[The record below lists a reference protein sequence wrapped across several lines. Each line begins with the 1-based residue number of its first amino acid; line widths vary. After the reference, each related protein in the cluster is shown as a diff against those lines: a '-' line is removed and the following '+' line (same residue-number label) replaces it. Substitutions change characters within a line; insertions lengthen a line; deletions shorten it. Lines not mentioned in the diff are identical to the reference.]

1 MGDLFDF
8 RPVVIFWACLALGLI
23 ALETLVPGA
32 ALIWLGLAAGAM
44 LLLVVFVPD
53 LPVFWQAV
61 LFVLLSFAIVY
72 VYWRRLRRTGIA
84 TTQPLLN
91 RRAAQLVGQ
100 VHVLERAIENGR
112 GRIRIGDAFWQVEGP
127 DLPEGTRVRIVGV
140 VSTVLQ
146 VEAA

>member
-1 MGDLFDF
+1 MDLDF

-53 LPVFWQAV
+53 LPMFWQAV
-61 LFVLLSFAIVY
+61 LFIGLSFAIVGF
-72 VYWRRLRRTGIA
+72 YWSRIRKTGIA

-91 RRAAQLVGQ
+91 RRGEQLVGE
-100 VHVLERAIENGR
+100 VHPLESAIENGR
-112 GRIRIGDAFWQVEGP
+112 GRLKIGDAFWAVAGP
-127 DLPEGTRVRIVGV
+127 ELPAGTRVRIVSV
-140 VSTVLQ
+140 ESMLLR